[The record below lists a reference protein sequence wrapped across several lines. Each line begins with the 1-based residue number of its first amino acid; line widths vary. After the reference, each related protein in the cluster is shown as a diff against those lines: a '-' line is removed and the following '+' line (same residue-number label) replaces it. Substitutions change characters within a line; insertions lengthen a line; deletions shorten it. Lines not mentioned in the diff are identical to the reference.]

1 MVSHTSSQ
9 RGGVATTKLNLTFPA
24 AAKNRVKQHI
34 ESLGYKENI
43 VTFCIGLKGCSA
55 VVTMAPSSI
64 GRNAIASLNDSLVD
78 GKHKLTVKTCW
89 KGKRGASKK
98 TVKDGDVKTNPSKS
112 GKCRVYVGSKL
123 PEYTNEQ
130 HIKDHFH
137 KFAARI
143 ENVELIRDRQTNQ
156 FKGFGFILFSSPAC
170 AQAAVRDLNHS
181 TLLGVRIRVAPD
193 NSKEKS
199 SAPLPG
205 GGPVNPS
212 MVDPDDGSDTKS
224 VSSNLSNYADKFKVI
239 VHSHPKFPNVSNKVF
254 RNHFREFQSSISN
267 AFVVWHHKTKQ
278 SLGFGLVF
286 FTSLGAAQLAVE
298 KMRNTVINTSAGPCR
313 LISLSIKNEGA
324 KFAPTEPSIPSVD
337 GVRLSK
343 HSPVKPHPPPL
354 FDQPLSQPP
363 PFQQLPS
370 HQPLSQQLSSSVIV
384 DNVDASLG
392 ESEIMSLI
400 NVPMLSFS
408 RQSPKSIVIKLY
420 SSADAQTAVQTLNG
434 KSILGETFQAHLQPE
449 AAPFYGRSQSVPNQ
463 PPATSSGY
471 PPPTS
476 QGYPPPTMQG
486 YPQNPHAGHPA
497 PPLHTQFSCGP
508 SVSSHLPYG
517 QNIGPGGHPGHF
529 GPPSQQGPPG
539 SHGPPVQ
546 QGPPGQYR
554 PPGGPPPV
562 QHGPPGQYRP
572 PGQFGPHGHISP
584 GHAVPPGPYGYSR
597 PPRPSGPL
605 GQPGYGPPVH
615 DNQPKSP
622 GLPTSAGPPGSTS
635 VKVTHLPPGVTK
647 EVLYMHF
654 RKAGEIDG
662 DPVIHVGPKSIYA
675 HINFYDPLAAQRA
688 VTLLERSQI
697 NGVSITVKLAKKQ
710 AAPTPKIDRENHE
723 KIMQLSDGQW
733 NYLMHMSGGMC
744 LFSEIIVPYKSNPN
758 VIITPVNLEMRI
770 KFAGKFEAVK
780 SAYDFVKKN
789 LKKEIVLDR

>member
-1 MVSHTSSQ
+1 M
-9 RGGVATTKLNLTFPA
+9 
-24 AAKNRVKQHI
+24 KQHI

-43 VTFCIGLKGCSA
+43 VTFRTSRKGCSA

-64 GRNAIASLNDSLVD
+64 GWNAIATLNDSLVD
-78 GKHKLTVKTCW
+78 GKHKLTVRTRRR
-89 KGKRGASKK
+89 GKQGASKK

-112 GKCRVYVGSKL
+112 GSCRVYVGSKL

-143 ENVELIRDRQTNQ
+143 ENVELIRDRRTNQ

-170 AQAAVRDLNHS
+170 AQAAVRDLNQS

-193 NSKEKS
+193 NSS
-199 SAPLPG
+199 TPLP
-205 GGPVNPS
+205 PVNPS
-212 MVDPDDGSDTKS
+212 MADPDDESDTES
-224 VSSNLSNYADKFKVI
+224 VSSNLSDYADKFKVI

-254 RNHFREFQSSISN
+254 RNHFREFQSSISK
-267 AFVVWHHKTKQ
+267 AFVVRHRKTKH

-286 FTSLGAAQLAVE
+286 FTSLDAAQLAVE
-298 KMRNTVINTSAGPCR
+298 RMRNTAINTSAGPCT
-313 LISLSIKNEGA
+313 LISLSIKNKGA
-324 KFAPTEPSIPSVD
+324 KFAPTEPSIPSVE
-337 GVRLSK
+337 GVRLSE

-370 HQPLSQQLSSSVIV
+370 QQPLSQQLSSSVIV
-384 DNVDASLG
+384 DNVDTSLG
-392 ESEIMSLI
+392 ESEIRSLI

-408 RQSPKSIVIKLY
+408 RQSPKSILIKLY

-434 KSILGETFQAHLQPE
+434 KSILGETFQAHVQPE
-449 AAPFYGRSQSVPNQ
+449 AALFYGRSQSVPNQ
-463 PPATSSGY
+463 PPATSGY
-471 PPPTS
+471 VPPPTS

-497 PPLHTQFSCGP
+497 PPLQAEFSRGP
-508 SVSSHLPYG
+508 SVSSHPPYG
-517 QNIGPGGHPGHF
+517 QNTGPGGHLGHF

-546 QGPPGQYR
+546 
-554 PPGGPPPV
+554 
-562 QHGPPGQYRP
+562 HGPPGQYRP
-572 PGQFGPHGHISP
+572 PGSPPPGQLGPHGQHISP

-597 PPRPSGPL
+597 TPGPSGPP
-605 GQPGYGPPVH
+605 GQNSNPGYGPPVH
-615 DNQPKSP
+615 DNQLKSP
-622 GLPTSAGPPGSTS
+622 GLPTSTDPPGSTS

-647 EVLYMHF
+647 ELLYMHF

-688 VTLLERSQI
+688 VTLFQGSQI
-697 NGVSITVKLAKKQ
+697 NGVGITVKLQ
-710 AAPTPKIDRENHE
+710 AAPKPKIDRENHE
-723 KIMQLSDGQW
+723 KIMQLSDEQW
-733 NYLMHMSGGMC
+733 NYLMHMSGGTC
-744 LFSEIIVPYKSNPN
+744 LFSEIIVPYNSNPN
-758 VIITPVNLEMRI
+758 IVITPVDLEWRI
-770 KFAGKFEAVK
+770 KFAGKFEVVE

-789 LKKEIVLDR
+789 LKKEIVLDRFVKCM